1 MTISVEPDIESDQL
15 SDETTRGKLFK
26 SIIVPEAIEPVEISA
41 EPVALYDCVSVRVF
55 EGGVGHTIGV
65 DVVETIPKYPRVFVR
80 NVQFLLLSTIQVAF
94 GAFCDQIIPSVEES
108 IVSEVPLAIEISSI

>member
-1 MTISVEPDIESDQL
+1 MISVEPDIESDPL

-26 SIIVPEAIEPVEISA
+26 SIVVPEAIEPVEISA
-41 EPVALYDCVSVRVF
+41 EPVALYDCVSVITF
-55 EGGVGHTIGV
+55 EFGHTIGI

-94 GAFCDQIIPSVEES
+94 GVFCDQVIPSVEES